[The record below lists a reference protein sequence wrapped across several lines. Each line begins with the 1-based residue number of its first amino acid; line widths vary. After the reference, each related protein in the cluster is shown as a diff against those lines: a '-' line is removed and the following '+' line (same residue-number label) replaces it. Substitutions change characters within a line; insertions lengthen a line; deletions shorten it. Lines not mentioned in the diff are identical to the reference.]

1 MQKTLVV
8 VLTAGA
14 CIGLAATLAA
24 TDRPTGEQVTGFAQS
39 LADGVILGAGSWP
52 YGLSPVPPELQA
64 TLLPKSLDCNAMRQC
79 EVLALGG
86 FARLPN
92 DAADTE

>member
-24 TDRPTGEQVTGFAQS
+24 TDRPNGEQVKGFAQS

-64 TLLPKSLDCNAMRQC
+64 TLLPKAVDCNAMRQC
-79 EVLALGG
+79 EVLAFGG
-86 FARLPN
+86 FVRLPN
-92 DAADTE
+92 DADDTE

>member
-1 MQKTLVV
+1 MQKTLIV

-24 TDRPTGEQVTGFAQS
+24 TYRPSGDQITGFAQS

-52 YGLSPVPPELQA
+52 HGLTPVPPELQA
-64 TLLPKSLDCNAMRQC
+64 TLLPRSLDCNANRQC
-79 EVLALGG
+79 DVLALSG
-86 FARLPN
+86 FVRLPN